1 MHSAA
6 VKTDGSLWVWGS
18 NTDGRL
24 GLGKDYDGIVVPTP
38 TKLGTFTAAVPEG
51 SKPVSTPPSSW
62 AEKEVDEAISIGL
75 VPEALRNTYT
85 ASITRA
91 EFCSLAIA
99 LYESFMHRT
108 ITERATFSDT
118 SDVNVQ
124 KMAGL
129 GVVNGVGN
137 GKFASDSN
145 LIRQQAATIHA
156 RLAEVMRRSLTDG
169 SVAFAD
175 KGRIASWAYTAVGQV
190 QASGI
195 MNGVGDNTFSP
206 AGSYTREQSILTI
219 LRLLR
224 FAEKAPEQF
233 EIALSLDGG
242 DGEKVIFCCKGNRLL
257 PPDNPAKDGLYFG
270 GWFKDKACTKAWNFD
285 KDTVSSNLTL
295 YAKWIPKTT
304 VTDVAEV
311 SNELVQIDGKEVKL
325 STYTLL
331 DAQGTKVNFVKLRDI
346 AYLLDGT
353 AAQFNVDWRENAIR
367 VEPDSPYTTQN
378 GAEVTMPTVISAPTG
393 TCITPVITNGV
404 NVPLEAFHVV
414 DKAGGNNYF
423 KLNDIAKVAN
433 FNMEWDSDRSCI
445 IITTTK
451 DYKD

>member
-1 MHSAA
+1 MRIFPSEHQSAHAAQADVIIGPYRPYSVSKKIEREGKWGWNEHGQLGDGTRTDRDTPVKIMDHVASVSLVLMHSAA

-24 GLGKDYDGIVVPTP
+24 GLGKDYNGIVVPTP

-51 SKPVSTPPSSW
+51 SKPVSNTPSSW

-75 VPEALRNTYT
+75 VPEALRNAYT

-91 EFCSLAIA
+91 EFCSLAVA

-108 ITERATFSDT
+108 ITECATFSDT

-129 GVVNGVGN
+129 GVV
-137 GKFASDSN
+137 
-145 LIRQQAATIHA
+145 
-156 RLAEVMRRSLTDG
+156 
-169 SVAFAD
+169 
-175 KGRIASWAYTAVGQV
+175 
-190 QASGI
+190 
-195 MNGVGDNTFSP
+195 NGVGDNTFSP

-257 PPDNPAKDGLYFG
+257 PPDNPAKDGFYFG
-270 GWFKDKACTKAWNFD
+270 GWFKDKSCTKAWNFD

-295 YAKWIPKTT
+295 YAKWIPK
-304 VTDVAEV
+304 
-311 SNELVQIDGKEVKL
+311 
-325 STYTLL
+325 
-331 DAQGTKVNFVKLRDI
+331 TKVNFVKLRDI

-353 AAQFNVDWRENAIR
+353 AAQFNVDWRENSIR

-378 GAEVTMPTVISAPTG
+378 GAEMTMPTVISAPTG

-414 DKAGGNNYF
+414 DKAGGGNNYF
-423 KLNDIAKVAN
+423 KLKDIAKVAN